1 MLEANLL
8 DAFFCLG
15 GTRTF
20 ACSHDLIDSD
30 GFTPLLLRLKNAS
43 GGESRF
49 VEPKELSKTLVS
61 LTSDAADF
69 VRAQV
74 AAFESIAAIVKAQT
88 EEVTK
93 KFTPS
98 K

>member
-1 MLEANLL
+1 MQQFNFDTFKEALSP
-8 DAFFCLG
+8 AKF
-15 GTRTF
+15 
-20 ACSHDLIDSD
+20 IDQAE
-30 GFTPLLLRLKNAS
+30 KNTQAILAY
-43 GGESRF
+43 
-49 VEPKELSKTLVS
+49 VEPKELSKTLVA
-61 LTSDAADF
+61 LTSDASDF

-93 KFTPS
+93 KFTAS